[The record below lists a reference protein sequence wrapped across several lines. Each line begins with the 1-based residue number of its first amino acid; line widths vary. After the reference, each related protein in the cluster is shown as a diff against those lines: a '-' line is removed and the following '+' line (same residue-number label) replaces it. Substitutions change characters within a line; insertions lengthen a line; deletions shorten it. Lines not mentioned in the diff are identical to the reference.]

1 MFSSFGRAC
10 LFLYTVAFQRR
21 RSTSAAQKEPKRA
34 PQKSSR
40 HEQAWLRANKNHA
53 STMQI
58 TRACMVLVRTQP
70 GSRVPCS
77 SCAPTK
83 CVLPLTTYQVGGPS
97 RCAPRVFPGTWKIFQ
112 FCFLLVGSAPEGR
125 EFTIFVLLA
134 LPQREETL
142 QLRFYCLCPEIRDFT
157 IMFYYCLCPKGKR
170 LYNFVVLALTQ
181 RVETLQ
187 FCSLALPREKR
198 LHNFVLLNLP
208 RENRNFTILFFF
220 WICPERR
227 DFTVLI
233 YWVCPRDFALVKYLG
248 NCFLA

>member
-1 MFSSFGRAC
+1 MTTGHVVEIVGGGDFFFFSSFGRAC

-34 PQKSSR
+34 SQKSSR
-40 HEQAWLRANKNHA
+40 HEPAWLRANKNHA
-53 STMQI
+53 STMQS

-97 RCAPRVFPGTWKIFQ
+97 RCAPRVVPGTWKIFQ

-142 QLRFYCLCPEIRDFT
+142 QLRFI
-157 IMFYYCLCPKGKR
+157 
-170 LYNFVVLALTQ
+170 ASAQ
-181 RVETLQ
+181 R
-187 FCSLALPREKR
+187 
-198 LHNFVLLNLP
+198 
-208 RENRNFTILFFF
+208 
-220 WICPERR
+220 
-227 DFTVLI
+227 
-233 YWVCPRDFALVKYLG
+233 
-248 NCFLA
+248 